1 VDRTDDKT
9 ARERISARGE
19 DALTDI
25 AQLLADNPVLN
36 QVLQA
41 AFGARD
47 IATSAT
53 GQALKNLNV
62 ASASDLDRLAR
73 RLRSISDRLEVVED
87 RLDGLAREIAAIR
100 TNSPPAAPSPPSI
113 DKDRL
118 GLSE

>member
-1 VDRTDDKT
+1 MDRTDDKT

-19 DALTDI
+19 DALGDI

-47 IATSAT
+47 IASSAT
-53 GQALKNLNV
+53 GQALKNLNI
-62 ASASDLDRLAR
+62 AGASDVDRLAR
-73 RLRSISDRLEVVED
+73 RLRLISDRLESVED

-100 TNSPPAAPSPPSI
+100 TNSPSAAPSPVSI
-113 DKDRL
+113 DQERL